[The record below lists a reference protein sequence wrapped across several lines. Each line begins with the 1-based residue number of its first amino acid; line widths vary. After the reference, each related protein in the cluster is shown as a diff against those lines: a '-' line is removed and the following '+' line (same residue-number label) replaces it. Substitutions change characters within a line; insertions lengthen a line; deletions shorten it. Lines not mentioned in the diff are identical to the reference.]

1 MEITKEFI
9 ETRPLSYSSLKAFL
23 KSPKHYVHYIST
35 QKSATPSMEFGSLV
49 DCLLLTPDKF
59 EDKYYVVEKVD
70 RRTKEGKAKAEEFD
84 LLDAKF
90 HEENG
95 YSKKRINEEQLAEAK
110 QIVFNVNQDENAR
123 DLLNLVTQTQTKIEY
138 VDTET
143 GLPYVGYIDALGEKD
158 GKPIIV
164 ELKTCQDASE
174 HEFSRDA
181 FYLHYYLQCAGYL
194 EGIARKKGIFPDFYY
209 LVVETNA
216 PYGVNVIKAPSDYIQ
231 YGKEKLR
238 GLFDDFKFC
247 LDNNF
252 FDKSYSFKSL
262 AGYNQLSVPGYIKYQ
277 Q

>member
-23 KSPKHYVHYIST
+23 RSPQHYVHYIST
-35 QKSATPSMEFGSLV
+35 QKSATPAMEFGSLI
-49 DCLLLTPDKF
+49 DCLILTPDKF
-59 EDKYYVVEKVD
+59 EEKYLVTEKID
-70 RRTKEGKAKAEEFD
+70 RRTKEGKAKEEEFI
-84 LLDAKF
+84 LAEAKF

-95 YSKKRINEEQLAEAK
+95 YSKKRIDEKQLEEAK
-110 QIVFNVNQDENAR
+110 QIVLKVNQDENAR
-123 DLLNLVTQTQTKIEY
+123 DILSLITQTQYKIDYRDKETDLPYIGY
-138 VDTET
+138 VDA
-143 GLPYVGYIDALGEKD
+143 IGEKD

-174 HEFSRDA
+174 NEFSRDA

-262 AGYNQLSVPGYIKYQ
+262 VGYNQLTVPGWVKYNS
-277 Q
+277 